1 MSVNIE
7 NYIQLSISDFVI
19 GKDYNSLSC
28 LTRSIDAFN
37 DLLKL
42 QIKLTFRDMSL
53 IDNIIRIKYFVNTQK
68 WNSVGGVQYPLL
80 ISSSIVD
87 DNYTANSNIYN
98 QTVKSDML
106 HYSTSTSN
114 INNNIVTV
122 LKNTSRFIREI
133 ENLDKVFNERILTT
147 LQTFDDSDGITTPN
161 DYQET
166 IKTNGYALLNEF
178 RHFHPFRILITNLL
192 DIEKNNNTIHLSRRE
207 SFMKY
212 LNSFM
217 DYAYEQNKDRVFFL
231 EFTDDDAA
239 VKHAGPLFFD
249 ISTAVAYG
257 KDLKNNNLSE
267 NDILTQNFTND
278 YSFNFYSLSDN
289 AGISGYYREYDKTDI
304 NNEFVNSNSSIYT
317 LFDTYTVT
325 SLVNLESFNSQM
337 IPFHFIDGDI
347 LSFMVEYSVPQI
359 KSENETNNYISSR
372 KYKVDI
378 KLSSMY
384 YDNIESNNTYY
395 VYYHRDKI
403 NSGELNYLGSLYSN
417 VDSLDVHGWKF
428 DLSYQGTVDTESI
441 YGFYNSNLPHIKE
454 AFNANIVYENTDNN
468 CTYGVSDLKIG
479 HIITPEFV
487 IENSASNT
495 FTWKTV
501 NTNNP
506 VDINDSVDISYY
518 IQSGSNTENHDISNT
533 GSVNINNQDEPIFV
547 FQLLIHTDISISD
560 FFKINIDT
568 FTNNKRQN
576 ASGNLSYD
584 YRIIMTPKIETFTN
598 QRINQGTNLYL
609 IYPPSQISSF
619 QQSNNTSIN
628 GYNNVF
634 SGLYITNIT
643 KNEATTN
650 LFQPLQWNTNIDIS
664 KLTII
669 LSSHNDSNN
678 TNSYEVTMRY
688 GSICIDSL
696 NSVKIEYQFFVT

>member
-1 MSVNIE
+1 
-7 NYIQLSISDFVI
+7 
-19 GKDYNSLSC
+19 
-28 LTRSIDAFN
+28 
-37 DLLKL
+37 
-42 QIKLTFRDMSL
+42 
-53 IDNIIRIKYFVNTQK
+53 
-68 WNSVGGVQYPLL
+68 
-80 ISSSIVD
+80 
-87 DNYTANSNIYN
+87 
-98 QTVKSDML
+98 
-106 HYSTSTSN
+106 
-114 INNNIVTV
+114 
-122 LKNTSRFIREI
+122 
-133 ENLDKVFNERILTT
+133 
-147 LQTFDDSDGITTPN
+147 
-161 DYQET
+161 
-166 IKTNGYALLNEF
+166 
-178 RHFHPFRILITNLL
+178 
-192 DIEKNNNTIHLSRRE
+192 
-207 SFMKY
+207 
-212 LNSFM
+212 M

-231 EFTDDDAA
+231 EFTDVDAV

-257 KDLKNNNLSE
+257 EYLENNNLSE

-278 YSFNFYSLSDN
+278 YSFNFYSLPVNND
-289 AGISGYYREYDKTDI
+289 ISGYYRVYGKTDSS
-304 NNEFVNSNSSIYT
+304 NEFDISNSSIYT
-317 LFDTYTVT
+317 LFDTCTDT

-337 IPFHFIDGDI
+337 IPFHFMDGDI
-347 LSFMVEYSVPQI
+347 LSFMVEYSIPQI
-359 KSENETNNYISSR
+359 KSENETDDYISTR

-428 DLSYQGTVDTESI
+428 DLSYQGTVDTEYI

-479 HIITPEFV
+479 HIITPDFV
-487 IENSASNT
+487 IENNASNT
-495 FTWKTV
+495 FTWKTSE
-501 NTNNP
+501 P
-506 VDINDSVDISYY
+506 VDISYSFDISDPIDISDSVDISYY
-518 IQSGSNTENHDISNT
+518 IQSGSNSENHDISNT

-576 ASGNLSYD
+576 ASGNLCYD

-598 QRINQGTNLYL
+598 QRINQDTNLYL
-609 IYPPSQISSF
+609 IYPPSEISSF
-619 QQSNNTSIN
+619 KPPNNTLID

-643 KNEATTN
+643 KNEIIGN
-650 LFQPLQWNTNIDIS
+650 LYQPLHWNTNIDIS

-688 GSICIDSL
+688 GSIFIHSL
-696 NSVKIEYQFFVT
+696 NPGKIEYQFFVT